1 MSDDMIRVDD
11 LRSQSIAEMNLIEQI
26 TRILDVIDKE
36 SLRVNDMMNSL
47 LEGKLELVK
56 KGYDYVRSL
65 KEEAQRRKEDTMEYL
80 VRVTPSL
87 INKDIFMLSLNNL
100 DSLTQLLDE
109 IAYTM
114 NVIAS
119 SNIKIDSALGKELQ
133 SMYNIIR
140 SMIVS
145 LLKSAKQLNIE
156 PKKSLE
162 FHEEILEKEEEHDLK
177 YRHIVVKLLNDY
189 HESIRDLMLL
199 KDFVALLEETADKIR
214 ESSYDFRYLA
224 LYRG

>member
-119 SNIKIDSALGKELQ
+119 SNIKLDSTLGSELQ
-133 SMYNIIR
+133 SMYSIIR

-177 YRHIVVKLLNDY
+177 YREIVVKLLNDY

-199 KDFVALLEETADKIR
+199 KDFVGLLEETADKIR